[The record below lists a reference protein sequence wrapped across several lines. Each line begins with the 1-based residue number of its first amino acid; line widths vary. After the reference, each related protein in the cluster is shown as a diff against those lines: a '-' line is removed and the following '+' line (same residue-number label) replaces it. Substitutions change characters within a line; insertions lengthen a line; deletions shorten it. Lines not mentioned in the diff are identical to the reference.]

1 MDRDILHL
9 QRTAEGTWWSQTH
22 QVIIDHYH
30 NAKWQH
36 LTWLASLVYKV
47 LNTGPLPYLI
57 DLLQYHKS
65 AWSTRSSASHFLFR
79 DTTFHLALAL
89 FASLCQNMELCTSS
103 HLPILNVLFFQT
115 SSQDTLLSLS
125 LSCPLTAP
133 IMRNDS
139 LLRLWRY
146 INPLHAYLHSRRQT
160 VGQAARQSTRQ

>member
-1 MDRDILHL
+1 MFGSFKPSKNGSRYSTS

-79 DTTFHLALAL
+79 LR
-89 FASLCQNMELCTSS
+89 QNMELYTSS
-103 HLPILNVLFFQT
+103 HLPILNILFFQT

-133 IMRNDS
+133 VMRTDS
-139 LLRLWRY
+139 HPRLWRY

-160 VGQAARQSTRQ
+160 VGQVARESTRQ